1 MTEKPPILFIPGW
14 GATGQAWDGV
24 RNELPGSCTHVLGWI
39 EALRDESAIAAA
51 LSSRSEPWLLVGWSL
66 GALLALRAAL
76 KLPALLRGLV
86 LVSGTA
92 RMCADQGYPGAD
104 PRALRAMR
112 ARLSRDPERVLSDF
126 AGACLAPDGD
136 EALRAHYLDQA
147 RRFSAAE
154 LTQGLDALARLNLR
168 AQAATL
174 AVPTLLIH
182 GKRDAIIPVESARAL
197 AEQAPGASLEILEH
211 RGHALPFT
219 APLDL
224 ARLIRNFTA

>member
-1 MTEKPPILFIPGW
+1 
-14 GATGQAWDGV
+14 V
-24 RNELPGSCTHVLGWI
+24 RGELPGSHAHVLGWA
-39 EALRDESAIAAA
+39 EALRDESALEAA

-92 RMCADQGYPGAD
+92 RMCADHDYPGAN
-104 PRALRAMR
+104 PRALRTMQ
-112 ARLSRDPERVLSDF
+112 ARLSRDPGRVLSDF

-136 EALRAHYLDQA
+136 ETLRARYLDQA
-147 RRFSAAE
+147 RQFPAAE
-154 LTQGLDALARLNLR
+154 LTLGLDALAILDLR

-174 AVPTLLIH
+174 AVPTLLVH
-182 GKRDAIIPVESARAL
+182 GECDAIIPVESARAL
-197 AEQAPGASLEILEH
+197 AAQAPGARLEILEH
-211 RGHALPFT
+211 RGHALPLT

-224 ARLIRNFTA
+224 ARLIRSFAA